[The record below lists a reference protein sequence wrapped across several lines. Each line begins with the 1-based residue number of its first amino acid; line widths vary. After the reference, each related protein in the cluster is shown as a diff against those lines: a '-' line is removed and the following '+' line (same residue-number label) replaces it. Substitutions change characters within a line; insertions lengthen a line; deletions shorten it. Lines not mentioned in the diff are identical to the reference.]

1 MYLVPREDSNLNNM
15 KKELNLKQVSFKPSY
30 DSFEDLP
37 VENFFI
43 PALNTS
49 LVYRRAVGYF
59 SSALITVLA
68 EAFTNF
74 AERGGKIELI
84 CSPIL
89 SVSDADTFEY
99 LSRTSMVDALN
110 RSLNNMDNDGLI
122 QPPLNLMA
130 ALIKSGCL
138 KIKFAV
144 PYDST
149 AGIFHQKIG
158 VFEDGFGNSVA
169 FSGSNNESL
178 SGWMEMKNSESFAV
192 YTSWRDS
199 NDSERTLDIKQK
211 INRMWANSY
220 RGFDIS
226 DFETKLDFIE
236 RRSTED
242 RDLGELKEDVKQ
254 WYEAKVRQH
263 RGLEDGFLRDY
274 QSEALINWEKNDLRG
289 IICFA
294 TGAGKTITAL
304 AAVNKWR
311 EKLDKRVVIILVP
324 TVRLQKQWLKEIR
337 KFKGLENINVMLVG
351 GEGKSQNWMMGLK
364 EFTSFKR
371 HIEDGIV
378 IAVNRS
384 ASEES
389 FYGRVSWGNHVLL
402 IADEVHNLGAE
413 GISEFLNTAE
423 CGAVLGLSATPNRY
437 NDDENERVRELFGDD
452 LKPVVDIPYAQ
463 ELGVLVP
470 YRYRFE
476 TLTLNDDEQEK
487 YKEFTKRIGMS
498 LGQSDSSNIS
508 KDSNLQL
515 LYAQRANILKNA
527 VFKSKVSSNLI
538 RREYRKGSSWLVFC
552 NDQNQ
557 LNDLKSDLRDLN
569 PLDYHGGSDGDMNET
584 IELFERE
591 GGILLSI
598 NMLNEGIDIP
608 SIDHCLIIASSQ
620 NQRQF
625 IQRRGRVLRANKD
638 HAKGVAEIWDLIIVN
653 EDEKAFVD
661 SELSRAIEFGRMAIN
676 HSIVDDLSKLA
687 D

>member
-1 MYLVPREDSNLNNM
+1 MGPKEDSNLGKM
-15 KKELNLKQVSFKPSY
+15 KKELNLKQISFKPSY

-43 PALNTS
+43 PSLNTS
-49 LVYRRAVGYF
+49 LTYRRAVGYF

-99 LSRTSMVDALN
+99 LSRTSLVDALN
-110 RSLNNMDNDGLI
+110 RSLNNMDDDGLI

-192 YTSWRDS
+192 YTSWRDN
-199 NDSERTLDIKQK
+199 NDAERTLDIKQK
-211 INRMWANSY
+211 INRMWSNSY

-226 DFETKLDFIE
+226 DFETQLDFIE
-236 RRSTED
+236 RRSSED
-242 RDLGELKEDVKQ
+242 RDLSDLKEDVKE
-254 WYEAKVRQH
+254 WYEAKIRKH
-263 RGLEDGFLRDY
+263 RGLEKNFLRDY
-274 QSEALINWEKNDLRG
+274 QSEALVNWEKNDFKG

-304 AAVNKWR
+304 AAVDKWR

-371 HIEDGIV
+371 HIDDGIV

-413 GISEFLNTAE
+413 GISEFLNIAE

-476 TLTLNDDEQEK
+476 TLTLNEDEQKK
-487 YKEFTKRIGMS
+487 YKEFSKRIGMS
-498 LGQSDSSNIS
+498 IGQADSSNTS

-527 VFKSKVSSNLI
+527 VFKTRVSSSLI
-538 RREYRKGSSWLVFC
+538 RREYRNGSSWLVFC

-557 LNDLKSDLRDLN
+557 LNDLKDDLRDLS

-584 IELFERE
+584 IELFEKE

-653 EDEKAFVD
+653 EDGKAFVE

>member
-1 MYLVPREDSNLNNM
+1 M
-15 KKELNLKQVSFKPSY
+15 KKELNLKQISFKPSY

-49 LVYRRAVGYF
+49 LTYRRAVGYF

-74 AERGGKIELI
+74 TERGGKIELI

-99 LSRTSMVDALN
+99 LSRTSLVDALN
-110 RSLNNMDNDGLI
+110 RSLNNMDDDGLI

-192 YTSWRDS
+192 YTSWRDN
-199 NDSERTLDIKQK
+199 NDAERTLDIKQK
-211 INRMWANSY
+211 INRMWSNSY

-236 RRSTED
+236 RRSSED
-242 RDLGELKEDVKQ
+242 RDLIDLKEDVKE
-254 WYEAKVRQH
+254 WYEAKVRKH
-263 RGLEDGFLRDY
+263 RGLERNFLRDY
-274 QSEALINWEKNDLRG
+274 QSEALLNWEKNDFRG

-304 AAVNKWR
+304 AAVDKWR

-337 KFKGLENINVMLVG
+337 KFKGLENIDVMLVG

-371 HIEDGIV
+371 HIDDGIV

-389 FYGRVSWGNHVLL
+389 FHGRVSWGNHVLL

-413 GISEFLNTAE
+413 GISEFLDTAE

-437 NDDENERVRELFGDD
+437 NDDENERGRELFGDD

-476 TLTLNDDEQEK
+476 TLTLNEDEIEK

-498 LGQSDSSNIS
+498 IGQADSSNTS

-515 LYAQRANILKNA
+515 LYAQRSNILKNA
-527 VFKSKVSSNLI
+527 LFKTRVSSNLI

-557 LNDLKSDLRDLN
+557 LNDLKADLRDLS

-584 IELFERE
+584 IELFEKE

-653 EDEKAFVD
+653 EDGKAFVD

-676 HSIVDDLSKLA
+676 HSIVDDLSRLTN
-687 D
+687 